1 MIKNETTV
9 KTDNRRTANQRLLA
23 VTGYDTLTEL
33 NESGY
38 EAAEWISTPT
48 GDAVLMYGEGQMGG
62 GEVVFY
68 WTVAA
73 TVHRNGEL
81 TLETWITA

>member
-1 MIKNETTV
+1 MIKTETTV

-23 VTGYDTLTEL
+23 VTGYDTLKEL
-33 NESGY
+33 NESG
-38 EAAEWISTPT
+38 ESVAKWISTPT

-81 TLETWITA
+81 TLETWVTA